1 MNPMNTATR
10 LHPSPLSLASLRA
23 LFEEVT
29 QPGDDPRTALLAAR
43 SVLNLVYVAEER
55 AMTNYAD
62 DPMSDFAPSEC
73 GSVVSGPWRSLRE
86 MIDARITVLEDEA
99 EAAENEWF
107 SMAEAV

>member
-1 MNPMNTATR
+1 MNTANR
-10 LHPSPLSLASLRA
+10 PHLSPLSLASLRA
-23 LFEEVT
+23 LFEEAT
-29 QPGDDPRTALLAAR
+29 RSGGDPRTALLAAR

-55 AMTNYAD
+55 AMTAYDD
-62 DPMSDFAPSEC
+62 DPLSAFAQCEC

-86 MIDARITVLEDEA
+86 TIDVRIAVLEGEA

>member
-1 MNPMNTATR
+1 MNPMNTATQ

-23 LFEEVT
+23 LFEEAT
-29 QPGDDPRTALLAAR
+29 QPGGDPRTALLAAR
-43 SVLNLVYVAEER
+43 SVLNLAYVAEER
-55 AMTNYAD
+55 AMTSYDD
-62 DPMSDFAPSEC
+62 DPMSAFAPCEC

-86 MIDARITVLEDEA
+86 MIDATITVLEDEA